1 MEAVARLDNSQIPF
15 RADFELQQ
23 SYPPRNA
30 VQHRPQRA
38 ESSSRDFLTFQSR
51 PASHSQPHPS
61 SFASQLS
68 QSAHDSFPA
77 PDYLPHSF
85 GVIPHSSNSPSDV
98 PWTFPTR
105 FRSCCPI
112 IFIENYSHL
121 FPHLIL
127 NFHRFL
133 GFIST
138 PRSPAFATN
147 IPRANSSVGRTPPR
161 RTSIFSSTLHPPF
174 FPLSP
179 DYFPQLRVVPAVEF
193 AFGLPPSLPVTEDGH
208 IFSWEMSR
216 MAVRQARRE

>member
-1 MEAVARLDNSQIPF
+1 MSRVPRRIRSHIPAV
-15 RADFELQQ
+15 
-23 SYPPRNA
+23 
-30 VQHRPQRA
+30 
-38 ESSSRDFLTFQSR
+38 SR
-51 PASHSQPHPS
+51 PSSASPCTTVFQPQII
-61 SFASQLS
+61 F
-68 QSAHDSFPA
+68 
-77 PDYLPHSF
+77 HSF

-147 IPRANSSVGRTPPR
+147 VPRANSSVGRTPPR

-208 IFSWEMSR
+208 IFSWEEMSR
-216 MAVRQARRE
+216 MAAHQARRE